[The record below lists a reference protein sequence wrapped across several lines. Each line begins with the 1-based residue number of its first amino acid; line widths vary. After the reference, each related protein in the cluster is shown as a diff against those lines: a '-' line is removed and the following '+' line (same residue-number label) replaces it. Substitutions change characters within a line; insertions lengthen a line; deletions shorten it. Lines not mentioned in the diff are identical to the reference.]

1 MPAKNVRTV
10 DLLVGAFDL
19 SQRRKFTIK
28 TEAGDPVLDL
38 YFRPITRADRK
49 RAQSLANSEE
59 ALDISTQMLCQL
71 AELQDGSKAFAS
83 ADAAKLQ
90 HELPESVL
98 NELEL
103 FLFNV
108 GEGEDLD
115 SAKKSLEQDSWLYFE
130 FFLACELGMT
140 VSKLRTELSDAE
152 LMYFAA
158 YYELKNKREEQAMNR
173 GRTQRR

>member
-115 SAKKSLEQDSWLYFE
+115 SAKK
-130 FFLACELGMT
+130 A
-140 VSKLRTELSDAE
+140 
-152 LMYFAA
+152 
-158 YYELKNKREEQAMNR
+158 
-173 GRTQRR
+173 